1 MWIELTEADVS
12 TGLTGPELTA
22 AKTAALKVAQTDP
35 VAAVIEDVVREVRSR
50 VAACS
55 ANSLGAAG
63 MIPDEC
69 KGHAVSLCVF
79 RLAKRLPKAVLLDED
94 RRAAN
99 TQAIAFLRDVG
110 DCKVALEQPE
120 TASEEVVTKTPR
132 PRWCARPRKF
142 KSSQQD
148 GV

>member
-1 MWIELTEADVS
+1 MWITLTVADIA
-12 TGLTGPELTA
+12 TGLTGPELA
-22 AKTAALKVAQTDP
+22 AAQTAALRAAQTDP
-35 VAAVIEDVVREVRSR
+35 VLDVIADVTREIRSR

-55 ANSLGAAG
+55 RNSLGGAG

-94 RRAAN
+94 RRSAN

-110 DCKVALEQPE
+110 DCRVALEQPE
-120 TASEEVVTKTPR
+120 TASEEVITQTPR
-132 PRWCARPRKF
+132 PQWKARDREF
-142 KSSQQD
+142 KRCQQD
-148 GV
+148 GI